1 MFIAVIFF
9 SVIAILSL
17 IAFFIS
23 GESVCLFGALCFASG
38 SACTFVIRAKVWDE
52 KKYIELEPNRY
63 FWIAIFALFLLE
75 CLFLYLF
82 YYFQG
87 DNILSRI
94 LFFDKYGKYFVLL
107 IPVWMVTLYNLKK

>member
-1 MFIAVIFF
+1 MQQPTTTATKMKPSDKIEQVGNHSKIFTTQKLRNKF
-9 SVIAILSL
+9 HRFRIQR
-17 IAFFIS
+17 
-23 GESVCLFGALCFASG
+23 
-38 SACTFVIRAKVWDE
+38 RAKVWDE

-87 DNILSRI
+87 DNILLRI
-94 LFFDKYGKYFVLL
+94 FFFDKYGEYFVLL
-107 IPVWMVTLYNLKK
+107 IPVWIITLYNLKK